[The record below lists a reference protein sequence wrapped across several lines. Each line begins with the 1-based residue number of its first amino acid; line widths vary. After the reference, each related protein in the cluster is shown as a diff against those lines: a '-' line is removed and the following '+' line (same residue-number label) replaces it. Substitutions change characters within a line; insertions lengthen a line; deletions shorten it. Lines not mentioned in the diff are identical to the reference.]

1 MIEVRKAA
9 AGKFQQIISIGRNSV
24 IADANLEAG
33 GDEAGPDPHELLD
46 ASLGACTA
54 ITVHMVAQRKQI
66 PLTDVRVKV
75 THEEDG
81 ENYRMQREVE
91 LVGALTPEQ
100 REYLLG
106 IANKCPVHK
115 SLHKKFEIETTL
127 RA

>member
-24 IADANLEAG
+24 ISDAGLKNG

-54 ITVHMVAQRKQI
+54 ITVHMVAQRKNI
-66 PLTDVRVKV
+66 PLTDVRVTI
-75 THEEDG
+75 THEEDDTT
-81 ENYRMQREVE
+81 YRMRREVE
-91 LVGALTPEQ
+91 FVGALTPEQ

-115 SLHKKFEIETTL
+115 SLHKKFEIETVL
-127 RA
+127 QG